1 MELSQDEFVILKD
14 DMCHIVTGAGQQIKI
29 LPSTLYLTNKR
40 VFVTTPYDKINK
52 YFMDLDIINTCLKA
66 ETNDCNL
73 LKIVGTNP
81 LNTLSIYIPNQ
92 EHQDTFAE
100 ILQKLLTTMDEGQT
114 QFDAL
119 ALGLQRRV
127 RESGDINK
135 FYDEYNNIK
144 DNLINEPPTQAAS
157 KESEQSIKLLTHFE
171 ETPFKFIDVIDDMI
185 NRSEVLFFAVLA
197 GLILLA
203 NFIFLYIP
211 IGFFLSFTIFLVLLK
226 NGVQIIFT
234 KDSAKLRKKTQETSQ
249 KWRMRFSKII
259 GSFEKFRVAFEKRLM
274 WKNPRQTL
282 DVVMFLLS
290 VSLLFRFFD
299 PAFVLAT
306 AMFGLGFVERWNPFG
321 FGSLSEI
328 ITNLFT
334 FSK

>member
-1 MELSQDEFVILKD
+1 MELSSDEFVILKD

-29 LPSTLYLTNKR
+29 LPSTLYLTNKK
-40 VFVTTPYDKINK
+40 VFVASQYEKLNK
-52 YFMDLDIINTCLKA
+52 YCMELNAINTCLKA
-66 ETNDCNL
+66 EMNDCNV
-73 LKIVGTNP
+73 LKIIGRNP
-81 LNTLSIYIPNQ
+81 LNTLSIFIPNI
-92 EHQDTFAE
+92 EHQETFAE
-100 ILQKLLTTMDEGQT
+100 ILQKLLVTMDAGQT

-135 FYDEYNNIK
+135 FYDEYNSIK
-144 DNLINEPPTQAAS
+144 DNLIKEPPTQAAI
-157 KESEQSIKLLTHFE
+157 KESEQSIKLLTHFQ
-171 ETPFKFIDVIDDMI
+171 ETPFKFIDIVDDMI
-185 NRSEVLFFAVLA
+185 NRDEILFFTVFASFI
-197 GLILLA
+197 LIS
-203 NFIFLYIP
+203 NFIFLFIP
-211 IGFFLSFTIFLVLLK
+211 FGFFLSFSLFLILLK
-226 NGVQIIFT
+226 GGVSIIFA
-234 KDSAKLRKKTQETSQ
+234 KDSSKLRKKKQETSQ
-249 KWRMRFSKII
+249 KWRIRFRKII
-259 GSFEKFRVAFEKRLM
+259 GSFEKFRVAFERRLL

-290 VSLLFRFFD
+290 VALLFRFFD

-306 AMFGLGFVERWNPFG
+306 SMFGLGFVERWNPFG